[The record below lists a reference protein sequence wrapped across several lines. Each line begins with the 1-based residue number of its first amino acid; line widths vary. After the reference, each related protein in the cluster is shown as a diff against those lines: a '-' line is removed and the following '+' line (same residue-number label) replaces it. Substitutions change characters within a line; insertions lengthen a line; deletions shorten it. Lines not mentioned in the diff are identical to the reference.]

1 MQDITAPY
9 EYTISE
15 KKTPRLR
22 LRRAGLITLYILFPI
37 VILVIVATSKVGALF
52 APMCA
57 FLAIATWM
65 LVFFTWRYVS
75 IEYEYTV
82 VSGRVTFCKI
92 YGGRSRK
99 KITEFMIKEAE
110 AIAPDNKANAD
121 KIKYFSPDKEY
132 NCISA
137 PGAEDAYFMTF
148 RNEEGTKCVVRF
160 EATSK
165 MLGICRFYNPSVT
178 VMGKVRF

>member
-75 IEYEYTV
+75 IEYEYT
-82 VSGRVTFCKI
+82 
-92 YGGRSRK
+92 
-99 KITEFMIKEAE
+99 EFMIKDAE